1 MQNFH
6 FDKKRALSRSLHSVI
21 KMSSKSRHTKLIKT
35 RKTVNLYPNAPRCR
49 STSPNLFRKCS
60 PVFPN
65 HIQQFSGAISPDSS
79 DRSNTIVNEHRC
91 LKTPIPT
98 EYISN
103 VSNNS
108 VSTSNNSILSRVLD
122 NNERS
127 LEKDI
132 LNAVQSTIA
141 EATPTFSGNGSDRFD
156 NHAEHHDL
164 VIAGPSE
171 YNSHESADNRK
182 SSPAVTR
189 SKATSRR
196 SIENRRNLK
205 RSSSTDDSDCSMI
218 TCDAEAVSGL
228 HVRQKSGI
236 IEMCKETGFSKLSS
250 EQTTLLASALVDSS
264 NFEKRSRSGV
274 DFEQPSSIST
284 SNLLPSVSTFS
295 GYHTPPPPPNSIVQ
309 NQRFHN
315 SAGAVGEY
323 HTFTGDQFM
332 QISLVPQHWTWQTF
346 QESGCA
352 CDRNHL
358 NKRQLNADRMLT
370 ASVQK
375 ELLIIV
381 LGRVKMN
388 LPNYM
393 APCYH
398 KLA

>member
-1 MQNFH
+1 
-6 FDKKRALSRSLHSVI
+6 
-21 KMSSKSRHTKLIKT
+21 
-35 RKTVNLYPNAPRCR
+35 
-49 STSPNLFRKCS
+49 
-60 PVFPN
+60 
-65 HIQQFSGAISPDSS
+65 
-79 DRSNTIVNEHRC
+79 
-91 LKTPIPT
+91 
-98 EYISN
+98 
-103 VSNNS
+103 
-108 VSTSNNSILSRVLD
+108 
-122 NNERS
+122 
-127 LEKDI
+127 
-132 LNAVQSTIA
+132 
-141 EATPTFSGNGSDRFD
+141 
-156 NHAEHHDL
+156 
-164 VIAGPSE
+164 
-171 YNSHESADNRK
+171 
-182 SSPAVTR
+182 
-189 SKATSRR
+189 
-196 SIENRRNLK
+196 
-205 RSSSTDDSDCSMI
+205 
-218 TCDAEAVSGL
+218 
-228 HVRQKSGI
+228 
-236 IEMCKETGFSKLSS
+236 MCKETGFSKLSS